1 MGVAGQRRVSCVLSG
16 VGVGDFLNLV
26 GAGRD
31 DGLDL
36 SSSGRG
42 VWCGD
47 ERPIGLTEA
56 IGRVRVELE
65 DARVRGEGQ
74 ELQFRLDAVTL
85 EFGVE
90 LTREGGAEAGI
101 KLWVVSV
108 GAKGGVSSAH
118 TNTVTV
124 SMVPQVKSGAEWV
137 DVRVAAEATGGR
149 PPASGTS
156 LGAAAGG

>member
-1 MGVAGQRRVSCVLSG
+1 M
-16 VGVGDFLNLV
+16 
-26 GAGRD
+26 
-31 DGLDL
+31 
-36 SSSGRG
+36 
-42 VWCGD
+42 GD
-47 ERPIGLTEA
+47 ERPIGLAEA
-56 IGRVRVELE
+56 IGRVRAELE

-74 ELQFRLDAVTL
+74 ELRFRLDEVTL

-101 KLWVVSV
+101 NIWVVSV

-137 DVRVAAEATGGR
+137 DAMVSAEAPGGR
-149 PPASGTS
+149 PRLPGSSSG
-156 LGAAAGG
+156 AAGG